1 MAVFRIDVYRDNNI
15 EPEEDDGNLRFILL
29 REGNCEQGRAPRSHA
44 PTVKPIGGEYETLM
58 FFFC

>member
-44 PTVKPIGGEYETLM
+44 LTVKPIGENIKH
-58 FFFC
+58 